1 MAKAAMLGMG
11 VRGGESRE
19 TWRMSGKRAE
29 YVRRWAIAGSCG
41 EEGYIRRC
49 GGAGVRDGRRA
60 ANGTLERSRIG
71 RFEMGR
77 VGGRAMGLVWQ
88 IGGGTKEWKGR
99 GPADGRG
106 DGMLQTRAAVAV
118 SRQGAFVAP
127 ALPFFRQYACAPWAS
142 IPVPPTPSSGVP
154 SLVSCLSLTSS
165 RHFSPRPQTLSVLP
179 TLLLCPTYYSFW

>member
-1 MAKAAMLGMG
+1 
-11 VRGGESRE
+11 
-19 TWRMSGKRAE
+19 
-29 YVRRWAIAGSCG
+29 
-41 EEGYIRRC
+41 
-49 GGAGVRDGRRA
+49 
-60 ANGTLERSRIG
+60 
-71 RFEMGR
+71 
-77 VGGRAMGLVWQ
+77 MGLVWQ

-142 IPVPPTPSSGVP
+142 IPVPPPPSSGVP

-165 RHFSPRPQTLSVLP
+165 RHFSPRPHTLSVLP
-179 TLLLCPTYYSFW
+179 TLPYALPTIRSSSAASELGCRIAALRPHLTSSNNGTNRGSSLSAAWNHRPQLHSSCLR